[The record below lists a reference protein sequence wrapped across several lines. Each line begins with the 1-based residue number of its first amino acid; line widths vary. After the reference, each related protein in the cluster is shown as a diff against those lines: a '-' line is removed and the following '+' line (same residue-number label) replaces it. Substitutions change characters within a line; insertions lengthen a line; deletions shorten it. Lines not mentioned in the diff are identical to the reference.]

1 MGWDRFFSASHE
13 RLRSFGRGTHQG
25 AEVCPAV
32 AAEVCFRSSK
42 NIDDKAEICG
52 WEQDGPLPV
61 VSGVITLT
69 SRGIN
74 RVTHL

>member
-1 MGWDRFFSASHE
+1 MKGLDIIGHS
-13 RLRSFGRGTHQG
+13 
-25 AEVCPAV
+25 VCPAV

-52 WEQDGPLPV
+52 EDGPLPV
-61 VSGVITLT
+61 VNGVITPI
-69 SRGIN
+69 SRAIN